1 MSAPT
6 STFQTLGVVLAI
18 RLLLT
23 ALALSASLSAC
34 NFDALLAP
42 TATPTATY
50 TPHPPTATKTATATE
65 LPTDTATA
73 TDTPTATATATD
85 TLTPSPTP
93 TVSGIV
99 RSQRRANVRRGPG
112 ISFAIIDTLAPRS
125 AVQIIGTS
133 DDTEWYQVRLDDGKE
148 GWVNTALLQVENE
161 AAEATATPS
170 DAIRLSRETR
180 IVVEAVD
187 AESDATGSTED
198 GILVFDVPI
207 ADIDSMNLTATV
219 LVGAAA
225 TRTAEAAPTDADTI
239 ASATPTP
246 SAPAGPT
253 APPLRDVNVFAF
265 CNDLSFGIR
274 APSNLTPG
282 STIKIYWA
290 WFASTEAYLRDH
302 MSNATQELRVNGE
315 AIASVNQYRGNPSR
329 SGTQHVVYWYV
340 PFGPLEAGDFII
352 TYRVTWRNAISDGF
366 ESFGPGT
373 ATEFEEESCN
383 FSVR

>member
-1 MSAPT
+1 MPALT
-6 STFQTLGVVLAI
+6 SKFQTLGIVLAI

-23 ALALSASLSAC
+23 ALALSATLSAC

-50 TPHPPTATKTATATE
+50 TPHPPTATNTATATD

-85 TLTPSPTP
+85 TLTPTSTP

-133 DDTEWYQVRLDDGKE
+133 DDTDWYQVRLEDGKE
-148 GWVNTALLQVENE
+148 GWVNSTLLQVENE
-161 AAEATATPS
+161 SAEATSTPS

-180 IVVEAVD
+180 IVVEAAD
-187 AESDATGSTED
+187 AESDATGSTEN

-225 TRTAEAAPTDADTI
+225 TRTAEAAPTDADTS

-265 CNDLSFGIR
+265 CNDSSFGIR
-274 APSNLTPG
+274 APSNLTPR
-282 STIKIYWA
+282 
-290 WFASTEAYLRDH
+290 LND
-302 MSNATQELRVNGE
+302 
-315 AIASVNQYRGNPSR
+315 
-329 SGTQHVVYWYV
+329 
-340 PFGPLEAGDFII
+340 
-352 TYRVTWRNAISDGF
+352 
-366 ESFGPGT
+366 
-373 ATEFEEESCN
+373 
-383 FSVR
+383 